1 METQLSRSKFLRLV
15 AASSSLL
22 VLPRGPLADDAEIT
36 FDVAVSDPDAPKD
49 WPILTETS
57 IVGARLASAAKYQG
71 QYLAVHQALTDIPG
85 YGISGKEC

>member
-1 METQLSRSKFLRLV
+1 
-15 AASSSLL
+15 LL
-22 VLPRGPLADDAEIT
+22 VLPRGSLADDAEIT
-36 FDVAVSDPDAPKD
+36 FDMAVSDPDAPKD

-85 YGISGKEC
+85 YGISQEGMLRPFEKRAWMRLDLMRS